1 MKLDRLQSVGF
12 MCFICS
18 LISVIQLLE
27 WGEWSGILIIP
38 ALPELGIP
46 NGAVCAK
53 MPKTA
58 LFFN

>member
-1 MKLDRLQSVGF
+1 

-18 LISVIQLLE
+18 LISVIQLPE
-27 WGEWSGILIIP
+27 WGEPSRVLIIP

-46 NGAVCAK
+46 NGAVCTK

>member
-27 WGEWSGILIIP
+27 WGEWSRGFNYPCFARVRNSQWCRLH
-38 ALPELGIP
+38 ED
-46 NGAVCAK
+46 AK
-53 MPKTA
+53 NRIV
-58 LFFN
+58 L